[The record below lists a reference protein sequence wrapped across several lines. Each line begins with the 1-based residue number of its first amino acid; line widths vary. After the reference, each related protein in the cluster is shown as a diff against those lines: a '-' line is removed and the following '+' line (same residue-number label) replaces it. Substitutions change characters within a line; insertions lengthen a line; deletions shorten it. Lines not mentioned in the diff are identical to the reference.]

1 MLWKPGRA
9 LQSLPINGVGRGARG
24 SWEAGTGVVVTN
36 ALHRRG
42 EHTRQHAED
51 TSRRNRWYS
60 PLDCNH
66 MYISKAGIYIF
77 FKKIASGKKE
87 IRKRV
92 EKWGQRPRIHFS
104 MLQLN
109 LWKTSICIVYTLALK
124 YTNGTFKIGAKY
136 TIKITS
142 SKL

>member
-1 MLWKPGRA
+1 MLSKPGRA

-60 PLDCNH
+60 PLDCN
-66 MYISKAGIYIF
+66 YIYINKAGIYIF
-77 FKKIASGKKE
+77 LVNVLRKKRNKEEGGKMG
-87 IRKRV
+87 
-92 EKWGQRPRIHFS
+92 EK
-104 MLQLN
+104 
-109 LWKTSICIVYTLALK
+109 T
-124 YTNGTFKIGAKY
+124 
-136 TIKITS
+136 
-142 SKL
+142 